1 MIERLAIPPS
11 RRWRD
16 PAQLTP
22 YEKLIWGYLQ
32 QGMSPRQ
39 VAEALGG
46 DRSVDS
52 LRATIKI
59 VRDKLEVGGMAAGG
73 DAIGG

>member
-1 MIERLAIPPS
+1 MIERLKLPPS

-22 YEKLIWGYLQ
+22 YDTRIWGYLQ
-32 QGMSPRQ
+32 QGMSLRQ

-46 DRSVDS
+46 GRSVES
-52 LRATIKI
+52 LRSTAK
-59 VRDKLEVGGMAAGG
+59 VVKEKLGARAI
-73 DAIGG
+73 DADNSYII